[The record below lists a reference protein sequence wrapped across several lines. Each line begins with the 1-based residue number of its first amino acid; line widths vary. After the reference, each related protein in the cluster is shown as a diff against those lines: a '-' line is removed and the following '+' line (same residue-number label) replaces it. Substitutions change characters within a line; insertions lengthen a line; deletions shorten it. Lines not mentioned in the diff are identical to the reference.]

1 MINIIFLMNTTVS
14 FIIPAWNEET
24 IIPRTCIF
32 LKKLELPFN
41 YSELIFI
48 AGGNDDT
55 FKICRNSRLE
65 NFNKVITIRQS
76 PGDFKSGALIKGINL
91 AKGNFIMLIDADTLI
106 ARNFAIEV
114 VKSLKKYD
122 AVNCNFLPMVQKGFW
137 YNYYII
143 DKLCWAKNHS
153 NLSSLFGATTI
164 SLRKDVINEIGIEN
178 FFTKKS
184 TAGVDHFMGIML
196 KNNNKRIGFVK
207 NTLVITP
214 RPDNLRDFIKDR
226 FRWFSA
232 FFQIYKDDKKI
243 LFKTLFLSVMDNL
256 FPPLL
261 LFRSYIRMI
270 NIFPNKYSKIKLLFT
285 LFIVEYLLNFLR
297 IKAVFDRLTNK
308 SKFLGHFKGARYI
321 I

>member
-1 MINIIFLMNTTVS
+1 MINIIFLMNTSVS
-14 FIIPAWNEET
+14 FIIPAWNEEN
-24 IIPRTCIF
+24 IIPRTCVF
-32 LKKLELPFN
+32 LKKLKLPFN

-55 FKICRNSRLE
+55 YKICKNSILD

-91 AKGNFIMLIDADTLI
+91 AKGNSIILVDADTLVG
-106 ARNFAIEV
+106 RNFAIEV

-122 AVNCNFLPMVQKGFW
+122 AVNCNFLPMVNKGFW

-143 DKLCWAKNHS
+143 DKLCWAKNYS
-153 NLSSLFGATTI
+153 NLSSLFGASTI
-164 SLRKDVINEIGIEN
+164 SLRKQVINEIGIKN
-178 FFTKKS
+178 FFTNKS
-184 TAGVDHFMGIML
+184 TAGVDHFMGIVL

-207 NTLVITP
+207 NTLVFTP

-243 LFKTLFLSVMDNL
+243 LFKTFFLSVIDNL

-261 LFRSYIRMI
+261 LFRSSIRMV
-270 NIFPNKYSKIKLLFT
+270 NIFSNKYSKTKLLFT
-285 LFIVEYLLNFLR
+285 LFIVEYILNFLR
-297 IKAVFDRLTNK
+297 IKVIFNSITHRL
-308 SKFLGHFKGARYI
+308 KFLGHFKGTRYMI
-321 I
+321 